1 MNEHQQQIKVLE
13 KEIFDKQA
21 QLSELRRSD
30 EPEVVS
36 DYELIGP
43 KGKVRLSELFGEH
56 TDLIVIHNMGSSCP
70 YCTLWADGFNGMLRH
85 FENRGAFVV
94 VSPDTPDVQK
104 EFADSRGWHFRMISN
119 GDSGFTEDM
128 GYMREH
134 QGKMGPWPGFST
146 FHRKESG
153 AIHRI
158 AHASFG
164 PGDPY
169 CGLWHMIGLL
179 KDGAGDWQ
187 AKFSY
192 GH

>member
-1 MNEHQQQIKVLE
+1 MNEHQQQIKALE

-21 QLSELRRSD
+21 QLTELRRSG
-30 EPEVVS
+30 EPEAVS
-36 DYELIGP
+36 DYHLDGP
-43 KGKVRLSELFGEH
+43 NGKIRLSELFGEH

-70 YCTLWADGFNGMLRH
+70 YCTLWADGFNGMLHH

-94 VSPDTPDVQK
+94 VSPDAPDVQK
-104 EFADSRGWHFRMISN
+104 KFADSRGWRFRMISN
-119 GDSGFTEDM
+119 GGSGFTEDM

-134 QGKMGPWPGFST
+134 KGQMGPWPGFST
-146 FHRKESG
+146 FHRDESG
-153 AIHRI
+153 TIHRI
-158 AHASFG
+158 ANASFG

-192 GH
+192 T